1 MDENQNIN
9 FSKNHAN
16 RIVGFLDIVGSTNI
30 TANLTNEEIDDFYTI
45 FLNQIYWAVKSG
57 EFQIIKNM
65 GDGILF
71 YFPKDFDIEQI
82 SSIKSSLNEILIA
95 RENINL
101 ELTAKN
107 LPCIDFRIS
116 LSFGPISATLN
127 VSNKIIDIFGAT
139 INTCV
144 KINKLARPNT
154 IVAGEA
160 MKKILND
167 HFIFNKIA
175 DYYINKE
182 LSFGVYELHSK

>member
-30 TANLTNEEIDDFYTI
+30 TAELASSKIDDFYTI
-45 FLNQIYWAVKSG
+45 FLNHIYWAIKSG
-57 EFQIIKNM
+57 EFEVIKNM

-71 YFPKDFDIEQI
+71 YFPKDFTEEKIIDL
-82 SSIKSSLNEILIA
+82 KSSLNEILIS

-101 ELTAKN
+101 ELATKD
-107 LPCIDFRIS
+107 LPKIDFRIS
-116 LSFGPISATLN
+116 LSFGPVSATLN
-127 VSNKIIDIFGAT
+127 TQGKVIDIFGAT
-139 INTCV
+139 VNTCV

-160 MKKILND
+160 MKNLIND
-167 HFIFNKIA
+167 YFIFEEVGN
-175 DYYINKE
+175 YHINARLDFPVFE
-182 LSFGVYELHSK
+182 LRTK